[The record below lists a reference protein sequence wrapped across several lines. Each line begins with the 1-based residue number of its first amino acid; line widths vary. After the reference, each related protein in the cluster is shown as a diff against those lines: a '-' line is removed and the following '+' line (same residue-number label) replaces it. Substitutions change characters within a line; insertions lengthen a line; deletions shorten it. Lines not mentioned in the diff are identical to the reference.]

1 MVIYAEYLK
10 VTSGKK
16 QIKMRSKTAKR
27 ILEQTPQE
35 VKDRALKWAEE
46 ILKEKTIEDVFQY
59 IAIRQNY
66 EEYKPL
72 HTNTRFLE
80 IDELFERPLIDEAL
94 KYLKEKDSLYYTLK
108 RLERMKETKEQ
119 LTQDYRT
126 VYNQM
131 DRQQGLQDNSAE
143 KRNEVNLKDSLNKY
157 NSQLQEAKQQKLDKI
172 IDQEKIKELEIRIDT
187 LKRLL

>member
-1 MVIYAEYLK
+1 
-10 VTSGKK
+10 
-16 QIKMRSKTAKR
+16 MRSKTAKR

>member
-1 MVIYAEYLK
+1 MVYSKGKGISREDLEK
-10 VTSGKK
+10 V
-16 QIKMRSKTAKR
+16 RDWLFKT
-27 ILEQTPQE
+27 
-35 VKDRALKWAEE
+35 
-46 ILKEKTIEDVFQY
+46 
-59 IAIRQNY
+59 
-66 EEYKPL
+66 
-72 HTNTRFLE
+72 
-80 IDELFERPLIDEAL
+80 
-94 KYLKEKDSLYYTLK
+94 
-108 RLERMKETKEQ
+108 ERMKETKEQ